1 MGGKDKDAKGK
12 PSIFDRLKKLM
23 NATEPDESQ
32 IENGEVDISSGDGQP
47 RPIMEEIFSDS
58 NQKMKTT
65 KTSPLG
71 DADKKERQKPVHL
84 RVVKLEDIKKKP
96 RRKKQKA
103 QRQRKRRQRLP
114 KLHRSRRKAR
124 SQRKAPLLKT
134 RRRRNL
140 HQKSRK
146 RRGRINHR
154 RNKKKA
160 RRTSRYR
167 IRGWNK
173 TYPRKV
179 KRSKNR
185 KRLNRQPEKMQP
197 GLKRHCR
204 MKERPRN
211 LKTLPPRR

>member
-84 RVVKLEDIKKKP
+84 RVVKLEDIKKEAAQEEAESPKTEKNAGSACRSCTGAGEKP
-96 RRKKQKA
+96 GAKG
-103 QRQRKRRQRLP
+103 KRP
-114 KLHRSRRKAR
+114 F
-124 SQRKAPLLKT
+124 
-134 RRRRNL
+134 
-140 HQKSRK
+140 
-146 RRGRINHR
+146 
-154 RNKKKA
+154 
-160 RRTSRYR
+160 
-167 IRGWNK
+167 
-173 TYPRKV
+173 
-179 KRSKNR
+179 
-185 KRLNRQPEKMQP
+185 
-197 GLKRHCR
+197 
-204 MKERPRN
+204 
-211 LKTLPPRR
+211 